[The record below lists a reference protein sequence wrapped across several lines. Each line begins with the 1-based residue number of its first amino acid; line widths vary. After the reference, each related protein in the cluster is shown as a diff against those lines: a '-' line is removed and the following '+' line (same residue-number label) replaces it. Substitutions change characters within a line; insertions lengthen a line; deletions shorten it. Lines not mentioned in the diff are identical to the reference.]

1 MAQQQLTQS
10 DAKAQ
15 STGRRRRAVQI
26 LSFISALVYC
36 ICNEIWVGNSVANL
50 DSNDLNWNPNV
61 VNKSFQTAKQIESS
75 RKWKHIRTNV
85 DSTSARVTFQL
96 HPPSKWPIDNVFNQE
111 RKCPLGN
118 LTTGKGTRTRKTG
131 EVRSGELP
139 TELVRVDG
147 GRVLDFTTT
156 ISTSL
161 KLLSIGDSVTIQLS
175 EAIDESLGG
184 RQLNSRTILWETWIG
199 HDGGTVVWPTF
210 GGGAA
215 ATWRM
220 TGLLSR
226 SREGKPP
233 PNNPGGGWSMTDV
246 KRFLDHEMVRQYKQM
261 DVLQM
266 TQPQPIKLSDAFES
280 AKRNATIGSFDVVTL
295 RVMHGWMKTE
305 EITPDRLLE
314 AIHLASELFGVECVI
329 LQTIPFTN
337 NVKTAQDL
345 NEINKLNDVVRNI
358 SHTWNPVN
366 STLPLKNVLV
376 QEFGQY
382 YNHII
387 WSNGRHLGYNVSRP
401 LGANPLMFQSEGPDF
416 LYDRLKDGKQWSPS
430 IAMVC
435 SDMNSLG
442 SKRDKCNRN
451 YLFSDGMHVCPESMA
466 SRYAAS
472 LACLMGCVYNS
483 DQVQNKVNLRSCEK
497 ECNELFMS
505 VMPVHGSWVD
515 DEVTL
520 ASYA

>member
-1 MAQQQLTQS
+1 
-10 DAKAQ
+10 
-15 STGRRRRAVQI
+15 
-26 LSFISALVYC
+26 
-36 ICNEIWVGNSVANL
+36 
-50 DSNDLNWNPNV
+50 
-61 VNKSFQTAKQIESS
+61 
-75 RKWKHIRTNV
+75 
-85 DSTSARVTFQL
+85 
-96 HPPSKWPIDNVFNQE
+96 
-111 RKCPLGN
+111 
-118 LTTGKGTRTRKTG
+118 
-131 EVRSGELP
+131 
-139 TELVRVDG
+139 
-147 GRVLDFTTT
+147 
-156 ISTSL
+156 
-161 KLLSIGDSVTIQLS
+161 
-175 EAIDESLGG
+175 
-184 RQLNSRTILWETWIG
+184 
-199 HDGGTVVWPTF
+199 
-210 GGGAA
+210 
-215 ATWRM
+215 
-220 TGLLSR
+220 
-226 SREGKPP
+226 
-233 PNNPGGGWSMTDV
+233 MTDV
-246 KRFLDHEMVRQYKQM
+246 KRFLDHEMVLQYKQM

-266 TQPQPIKLSDAFES
+266 TQPQPIKLSES

-337 NVKTAQDL
+337 NVKTAQDM

-358 SHTWNPVN
+358 AHTWNPVN

-401 LGANPLMFQSEGPDF
+401 LGANPLIFQSEGPDF